1 MAKHFNGAYSVR
13 AGYHGSRKKNIANA
27 SSVGDN
33 FVFCVECN
41 RYYPKSANHAH
52 DVMQY
57 ASNSGESDLE
67 TARANAMYYK
77 RQAESQA
84 ARIAEL
90 EQALREILEG
100 AQGNAGACI
109 NCDSI
114 AQRAAAALK

>member
-1 MAKHFNGAYSVR
+1 MAYHTTANGEIY
-13 AGYHGSRKKNIANA
+13 
-27 SSVGDN
+27 
-33 FVFCVECN
+33 VEQN
-41 RYYPKSANHAH
+41 GI
-52 DVMQY
+52 DVLLFP
-57 ASNSGESDLE
+57 D
-67 TARANAMYYK
+67 TAAAILNDK
-77 RQAESQA
+77 T